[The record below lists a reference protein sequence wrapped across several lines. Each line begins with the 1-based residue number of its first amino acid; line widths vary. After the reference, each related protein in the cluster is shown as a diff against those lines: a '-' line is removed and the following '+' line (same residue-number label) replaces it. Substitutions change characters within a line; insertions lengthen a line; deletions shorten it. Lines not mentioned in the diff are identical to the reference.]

1 MIIPGQ
7 RSLPPSVHNR
17 FVITFTN
24 TLFHI
29 NWLRRISSPRET
41 PCTHHNRQGLPV
53 PDLRSISVSWSRT
66 FHTALVVVVLVDLLA
81 ILALDRHCSAT
92 MFGVFL
98 HCTAVLSD
106 HMGLPQPS
114 LSVTGV
120 LWVSTGT
127 HRCVDPPRQGG
138 GSTMRQPSGCCS
150 DAALH

>member
-7 RSLPPSVHNR
+7 RSLPLSGHNR

-29 NWLRRISSPRET
+29 NWLRRFSSPRET
-41 PCTHHNRQGLPV
+41 PYTHHNRQGFRI
-53 PDLRSISVSWSRT
+53 PDLRKYPSENPT
-66 FHTALVVVVLVDLLA
+66 FHTALVVVVLVDLVA

-106 HMGLPQPS
+106 HVGHRQPS
-114 LSVTGV
+114 LSGTGV

-127 HRCVDPPRQGG
+127 HWCVDPPKQGG